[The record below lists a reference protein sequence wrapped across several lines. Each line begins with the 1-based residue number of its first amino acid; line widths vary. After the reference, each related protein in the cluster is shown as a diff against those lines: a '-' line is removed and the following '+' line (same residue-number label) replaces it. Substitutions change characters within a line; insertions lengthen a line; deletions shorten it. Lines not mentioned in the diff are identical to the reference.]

1 VREIVEVELV
11 LLPLRLVEPELL
23 ALVVLER
30 LRALPA
36 PERVR
41 KRTKFSVIATNTVT
55 AANKSRL
62 AR

>member
-36 PERVR
+36 PN
-41 KRTKFSVIATNTVT
+41 SVIATNTVT